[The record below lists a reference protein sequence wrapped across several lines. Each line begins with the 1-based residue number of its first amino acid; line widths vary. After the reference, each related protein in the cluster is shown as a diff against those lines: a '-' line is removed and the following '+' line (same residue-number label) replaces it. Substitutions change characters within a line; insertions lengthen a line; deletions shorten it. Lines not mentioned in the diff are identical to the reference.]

1 MITVPYDSRV
11 RSDPDNAPRPS
22 WGIAYRD
29 KKPIPSFLCTCGMR
43 GALFD
48 HDVGDDGKVT
58 PSVVHEECGFHDHI
72 KLEHWPGWDA
82 LEPALLN

>member
-1 MITVPYDSRV
+1 MIIVPYDQRV

-22 WGIAYRD
+22 WGVALRD
-29 KKPIPSFLCTCGMR
+29 SKPIPSFLCVCGMR

-48 HDVGDDGKVT
+48 HDVDADGTVN
-58 PSVVHEECGFHDHI
+58 PSVVHDECGFHDSI

-82 LEPALLN
+82 LKLVMLN